1 MYFIF
6 LKELRFVEIL
16 FCQCFR
22 NYKHIWYLVED
33 TCIKEVNSPHNI
45 SPYSFPPVPFF
56 FLRGISPLV
65 FLCRVTIPSVLITQ
79 LIFAFSVFVF
89 Y

>member
-56 FLRGISPLV
+56 FYGV
-65 FLCRVTIPSVLITQ
+65 FPHLSSSAESQFPQFL
-79 LIFAFSVFVF
+79 LPN
-89 Y
+89 